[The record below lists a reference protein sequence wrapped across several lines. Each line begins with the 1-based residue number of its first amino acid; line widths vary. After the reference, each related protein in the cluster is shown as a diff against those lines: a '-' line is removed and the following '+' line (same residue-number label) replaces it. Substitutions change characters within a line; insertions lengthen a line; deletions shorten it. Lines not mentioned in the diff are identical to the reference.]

1 MATEY
6 CPISASVILE
16 SRSLV
21 AELRVTV
28 DSDHSRF
35 VRESL
40 LTRLDVCAE
49 ESLPLA
55 LASIAPPMLRQV
67 IEKCEEQLLARQHQ
81 DVSSNSPQN
90 ALLKELRDSSL
101 TRASADNKGE

>member
-1 MATEY
+1 MACSNNTV
-6 CPISASVILE
+6 SASVIQE

-28 DSDHSRF
+28 VTDHSQF

-40 LTRLDVCAE
+40 LTRLGACAE

-55 LASIAPPMLRQV
+55 LASIAPPMLRQA
-67 IEKCEEQLLARQHQ
+67 IEKCEEQLLVRQDL
-81 DVSSNSPQN
+81 DVSSDSPQN

-101 TRASADNKGE
+101 TPSSPDNKGE